1 MIFKKRSKTQARDT
15 PAVAHPKPAAAPAAK
30 PAAAPAPAPA
40 IANTDAKPEPLPDR
54 PPDQA
59 AKRVVVD
66 LRTLQEWYSIAFQE
80 YVVELTTQASAEAAA
95 QLLAQFDGEL
105 QCRMGDVDYHW
116 PAGAESLKLEIAY
129 LQQRFECND
138 ALDEIERVESA
149 IAGMD
154 AELERSFTDDSVPLS
169 RLVQLR
175 TAQNDLKSYLR
186 GLKFNVTKTS
196 AIADRRIADFV
207 EQE

>member
-1 MIFKKRSKTQARDT
+1 LIFKKRSKTQRKDT
-15 PAVAHPKPAAAPAAK
+15 PAVAQPKPAAT
-30 PAAAPAPAPA
+30 PAAAPAPNAD
-40 IANTDAKPEPLPDR
+40 TKPEPLPER

-59 AKRVVVD
+59 AQRVVVD
-66 LRTLQEWYSIAFQE
+66 LRTLQKWYSIAFHE
-80 YVVELTTQASAEAAA
+80 HVVELTTQASAEVAA

-105 QCRMGDVDYHW
+105 QCRVDDVDYQW
-116 PAGAESLKLEIAY
+116 PTGAESLKLEIAY
-129 LQQRFECND
+129 LQQRFESND
-138 ALDEIERVESA
+138 AYDEIERVETA

-154 AELERSFTDDSVPLS
+154 AELELSFTDDSVPLS

-196 AIADRRIADFV
+196 AIADRGIADFV